1 MNILLVSS
9 LVLAVALAAAM
20 PEISKRPK
28 PSEIDTESLIPDRII
43 HKRSLNNR
51 NGNKLKNNNKNQW
64 KKKRMCKSKRNT
76 AIKKN
81 IDDYKLQPVDDTL
94 VKTQF

>member
-1 MNILLVSS
+1 MNISLVS
-9 LVLAVALAAAM
+9 LFVLAVALAAAM

-64 KKKRMCKSKRNT
+64 KNKRMCKSKRNT
-76 AIKKN
+76 AIKEN
-81 IDDYKLQPVDDTL
+81 IDD
-94 VKTQF
+94 